1 MFFLIMLMRARNAG
15 VSKIW
20 KSVESNE
27 NRKQFWLAHAKA
39 EKEAQNEL
47 WQDPTSQKETKDLIC
62 DYIRMRNLRSHKAQ
76 ARFGFIC
83 EAYGIDA

>member
-1 MFFLIMLMRARNAG
+1 MYISIATACVFLYVAGIPMFFLIMLMRARNAG

-20 KSVESNE
+20 KSVEKNE

-47 WQDPTSQKETKDLIC
+47 WQDPTSEKEYRLKKI
-62 DYIRMRNLRSHKAQ
+62 
-76 ARFGFIC
+76 
-83 EAYGIDA
+83 E